1 MGFVSKSG
9 LVNNT
14 ATQNKEN
21 VTPNHPGAES
31 SRTAFDREIEVLEKG
46 DELAN
51 KLQSLN
57 NTLEGTVTKVNE
69 ALNGATKVTVKVD
82 SADMTELET
91 KRNSIVQKTKDML
104 DSADATAKNISDMK
118 TGIINGVV
126 AGIKSKVEAEVCS
139 PITTTTAAA
148 IDSMKEENGK
158 LRSPVHQE
166 LEELK
171 GWLNRYWM
179 WFIGGWVLFII
190 SAALNFYQLSLR
202 EKPYNTAYDDGVRA
216 AREELIQDIA
226 KKTETIRKSA
236 YDEGYAKAK
245 SDLQKNRKEAEM
257 FYSIYKEYVE
267 ERHGSDFTRWLN
279 KNMHPNR

>member
-9 LVNNT
+9 LINNT

-21 VTPNHPGAES
+21 VTPNHSSAES

-57 NTLEGTVTKVNE
+57 NKLEGTVTKVNE
-69 ALNGATKVTVKVD
+69 ALNGATKITVKVD

-91 KRNSIVQKTKDML
+91 KRDSIVQKTKDML
-104 DSADATAKNISDMK
+104 GSADATAQNITDMK
-118 TGIINGVV
+118 NGIINGVV
-126 AGIKSKVEAEVCS
+126 AGIKSKVETEVCS

-148 IDSMKEENGK
+148 IDSMKEENGN
-158 LRSPVHQE
+158 LRYPVHQE
-166 LEELK
+166 LEEFK

-179 WFIGGWVLFII
+179 WFIGGWVLFIV
-190 SAALNFYQLSLR
+190 SAVLNFYQLSLH
-202 EKPYNTAYDDGVRA
+202 EKPYDTAYDDGVRA
-216 AREELIQDIA
+216 AREEIIQDIA
-226 KKTETIRKSA
+226 RETETMRKSA
-236 YDEGYAKAK
+236 YEEGYAKAK

-257 FYSIYKEYVE
+257 FYPIYKEYVE
-267 ERHGSDFTRWLN
+267 ERHSSDFSRWLS
-279 KNMHPNR
+279 KKRQ